1 MRSEPQHY
9 DYERFRQDMV
19 KRLYPKWFVREM
31 LRLAPF
37 YAKRKLALALRMRTR
52 QDFFREDLI
61 FPG

>member
-1 MRSEPQHY
+1 
-9 DYERFRQDMV
+9 
-19 KRLYPKWFVREM
+19 M

-61 FPG
+61 FPR

>member
-1 MRSEPQHY
+1 VVQARQGQEALSEVVCQG
-9 DYERFRQDMV
+9 DAEAR
-19 KRLYPKWFVREM
+19 
-31 LRLAPF
+31 AF